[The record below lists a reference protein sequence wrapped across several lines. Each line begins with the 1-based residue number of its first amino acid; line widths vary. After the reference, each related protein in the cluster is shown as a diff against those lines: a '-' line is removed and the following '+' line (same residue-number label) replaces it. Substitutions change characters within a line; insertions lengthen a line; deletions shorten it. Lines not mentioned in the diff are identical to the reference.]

1 MIEYP
6 YIPPVSGE
14 DAERIVEQADYTA
27 KHLRGTQAPSRESL
41 EASRRM
47 FQQAGLF
54 L

>member
-6 YIPPVSGE
+6 YIPPVSGK
-14 DAERIVEQADYTA
+14 DAERIIEQADYNA
-27 KHLRGTQAPSRESL
+27 AHSRGSQAPSRESL